1 MADNTVLQEFL
12 VKLGFDIKDQHKFS
26 DALKRTEKSAI
37 DLGARVGKVGMAIA
51 GMGLLA
57 AKGTIKY
64 AQSLEQLNF
73 VAQRTGTS
81 LTHLR
86 ALQLAGASLGSSAEG
101 AQSSLE
107 GLASFMRRN
116 PGSSEFLKS
125 IGVQTEDAKGNA
137 LDTADVMKNLAGSF
151 QHMKVFMAEQYAGM
165 LGIDEKTMLAMRNPK
180 FAAEMDKYKAAEGKG
195 VDKAGNSAHALME
208 QSRTLDAHQFGL
220 AAQAMT
226 PAMDGLTHEM
236 KILNKNLDDTN
247 GALSWIMKAWSANSA
262 LGHPVE
268 KTAAAA
274 ATYFAAKK
282 LLGAGAGKATTEKL
296 LGTGAE
302 KATTEAASAGL
313 GLSAA
318 RLGVG
323 IGMMTH
329 SAHLNPGEDE
339 EVRKMQK
346 GMPAKQEEMVYML
359 HHKLGLE
366 VPDAIAL
373 TANFTRESALNPRA
387 VGDGGKA
394 YGLAQWHPE
403 RQAEFAKQFGHT
415 MQESKDPMREEL
427 AFVVWEL
434 KNKYKDTWDRMHA
447 VGDARSRAETVSQG
461 YERPKNREAEATAR
475 GNIAQTINTTININ
489 GSGDPRATADAV
501 AAKQSQIQMAARNS
515 GGAYR

>member
-329 SAHLNPGEDE
+329 SAHLNPGEDAAME
-339 EVRKMQK
+339 HMAQMHAVNALRQSGLTEAQAI
-346 GMPAKQEEMVYML
+346 GMV
-359 HHKLGLE
+359 
-366 VPDAIAL
+366 
-373 TANFTRESALNPRA
+373 ANFSRESGMNPGA
-387 VGDGGKA
+387 IGDHGQA
-394 YGLAQWHPE
+394 YGLGQWHAP
-403 RQAEFAKQFGHT
+403 RQADFAKMFGHSIKQST
-415 MQESKDPMREEL
+415 MDEQL
-427 AFVVWEL
+427 QFAGWEL
-434 KNKYKDTWDRMHA
+434 KNRYASTFKKMQA
-447 VGDARSRAETVSQG
+447 AGGDARLQASIVSHG
-461 YERPKNREAEATAR
+461 YERPRDAQGEASKRAD
-475 GNIAQTINTTININ
+475 IAQNINTTINVN
-489 GSGDPRATADAV
+489 GSGNPVQTAQEVARAQ
-501 AAKQSQIQMAARNS
+501 KQVNQQLARNTA
-515 GGAYR
+515 GAIR